1 MEALIVIRAFPVIVQ
16 RIGDFSK
23 QFFPTPLRIVTF
35 RDNFLKSLKR
45 HRTHF
50 MGEGISNLSR
60 KEQVIRKAAELFKEK
75 GYAAASMRD
84 LAQLLGIEAASLYSH
99 IKSKEEILRSL
110 CFDMAAEFRKS
121 LEEVEKEDVSASE
134 KLKKGIIGHI
144 QVMAKDLTASA
155 VFMNEHRHLSQ
166 PYLRDFLL
174 LRINYI
180 NRFKSII
187 EEGVRNGEFK
197 NNIDKKLAVMTLFSS
212 LNWMPMWYD
221 PGSAIDPQQ
230 LGYQLADML
239 VNGLKK
245 L

>member
-1 MEALIVIRAFPVIVQ
+1 MEGVA
-16 RIGDFSK
+16 
-23 QFFPTPLRIVTF
+23 
-35 RDNFLKSLKR
+35 
-45 HRTHF
+45 
-50 MGEGISNLSR
+50 NLSR

-99 IKSKEEILRSL
+99 IKSKEEILRNL

-121 LEEVEKEDVSASE
+121 LDEVEKQDLPASE
-134 KLKKGIIGHI
+134 KLRRGIIGHI

-180 NRFKSII
+180 NRFKNII
-187 EEGVRNGEFK
+187 EQGTRSGEFK
-197 NNIDKKLAVMTLFSS
+197 KTIDKKLAVMTLFSS

-221 PGSAIDPQQ
+221 PSGLIDPVELGIQ
-230 LGYQLADML
+230 LSDML
-239 VNGLKK
+239 VNGLKQPV
-245 L
+245 

>member
-1 MEALIVIRAFPVIVQ
+1 MSDAIA
-16 RIGDFSK
+16 
-23 QFFPTPLRIVTF
+23 
-35 RDNFLKSLKR
+35 
-45 HRTHF
+45 
-50 MGEGISNLSR
+50 NLSR
-60 KEQVIRKAAELFKEK
+60 KEQVIRKAAELFKDK

-99 IKSKEEILRSL
+99 FKSKEEILRSL

-121 LEEVEKEDVSASE
+121 LDDFEKESIPASE
-134 KLKKGIIGHI
+134 KLRKGIIGHI
-144 QVMAKDLTASA
+144 QVMAKDLTTSA

-174 LRINYI
+174 IRINYI

-187 EEGVRNGEFK
+187 EEGVRTGEFK
-197 NNIDKKLAVMTLFSS
+197 ETIDKKLAVMTLFSS

-221 PGSAIDPQQ
+221 PSGIIEPVE
-230 LGYQLADML
+230 LGIQLADML

-245 L
+245 N

>member
-1 MEALIVIRAFPVIVQ
+1 M
-16 RIGDFSK
+16 
-23 QFFPTPLRIVTF
+23 
-35 RDNFLKSLKR
+35 
-45 HRTHF
+45 
-50 MGEGISNLSR
+50 EGIANLSR

-121 LEEVEKEDVSASE
+121 LEEVEKQDVPASE
-134 KLKKGIIGHI
+134 KLRNGIIGHI
-144 QVMAKDLTASA
+144 QVMARDLTASA

-187 EEGVRNGEFK
+187 EEGTRSGEFK
-197 NNIDKKLAVMTLFSS
+197 RTIDKKLAVMTLFSS

-221 PGSAIDPQQ
+221 PSGLIEPIELGIQ
-230 LGYQLADML
+230 LSDML
-239 VNGLKK
+239 VNGLKQNSR
-245 L
+245 